1 MKQTSEAAFETAI
14 EAVLLGKGYSR
25 VDANGFDR
33 ERAIPP
39 DEVPG
44 FIHAT
49 QGTVWEKPE
58 AMRA

>member
-1 MKQTSEAAFETAI
+1 MKQTSDEAFEIAI
-14 EAVLLGKGYSR
+14 EAVLLGT
-25 VDANGFDR
+25 GFDR

-39 DEVPG
+39 DEAPG